1 MAGPLRTAKDG
12 APQTC
17 SPLDGARYRHHNL
30 RCPYL
35 LASDLRDWEEPRN
48 TAALRQRTVRCE
60 HPDCWGSYRRDAEG
74 GSPFGCL
81 ECGTTDFTSGVH
93 RDRCGRFRICT
104 RCYTGL
110 SGDLTGTSTEIRD
123 LVFSRF
129 EWWDTARPNPKAFRR
144 DRPDRCP
151 VPETWSRARSPPRQR
166 PAPRP
171 TREPRMALRCVPPRP
186 AARHDAIPNPEPPA
200 LRVPGLA
207 RRRSGP
213 AHLSARSC
221 GATPF

>member
-144 DRPDRCP
+144 DRPDRCDRCQKPGP
-151 VPETWSRARSPPRQR
+151 VHAHHRDSDRRHGPPENREWLCDACHRAQPHDMTPYR
-166 PAPRP
+166 
-171 TREPRMALRCVPPRP
+171 TR
-186 AARHDAIPNPEPPA
+186 N
-200 LRVPGLA
+200 
-207 RRRSGP
+207 RRRS
-213 AHLSARSC
+213 ASQA
-221 GATPF
+221 